1 MSARAKEFKPFSS
14 VELEEI
20 IESIK
25 NVAPEDCSID
35 FEKLKALIGEVG
47 HVSHKDWDRTG
58 SSAAAFR
65 PLFLGNEKGLSGEFK
80 KIFDR
85 VIKEGN
91 WDNAMKHGESQND
104 KPWVVLVT
112 GVNGIRKTTSVYQSW
127 FPALL
132 AESIIVPDGAKL
144 NEGVA
149 LPCGENS
156 FFRQLDHMIATLI
169 NYNFQ
174 TMYDLTSKSFDF
186 ENSPNDPPPS
196 VIQNYSDYKAA
207 IFSRYRTLSE
217 ILGVLLVREAQE
229 SNLNVMIE
237 TSGRDIA
244 MFHYVD
250 SFFPASKYNKLALH
264 FTIND
269 LTCAESSVDSRMIKE
284 MRDGIKSME
293 LSNIKEIIKANAG
306 GPYGSEV
313 LKGIQSDSDSVWK
326 KIMQGEESVG
336 GDWFK
341 ANMRIIAD
349 KDNDWTAQAVLPD
362 GSDGKI
368 YKFEAPRKV

>member
-1 MSARAKEFKPFSS
+1 
-14 VELEEI
+14 
-20 IESIK
+20 
-25 NVAPEDCSID
+25 
-35 FEKLKALIGEVG
+35 
-47 HVSHKDWDRTG
+47 
-58 SSAAAFR
+58 
-65 PLFLGNEKGLSGEFK
+65 
-80 KIFDR
+80 
-85 VIKEGN
+85 
-91 WDNAMKHGESQND
+91 MK
-104 KPWVVLVT
+104 

-132 AESIIVPDGAKL
+132 AESIIVPDGVNF

-169 NYNFQ
+169 NHNFQ

-186 ENSPNDPPPS
+186 KKSPDAPPPS
-196 VIQNYSDYKAA
+196 VVQEYSDYKAA
-207 IFSRYRTLSE
+207 MFSRYRTLSE
-217 ILGVLLVREAQE
+217 ILGVLLVREAQKA
-229 SNLNVMIE
+229 NINVMIE

-269 LTCAESSVDSRMIKE
+269 LTCAESSVDSRMIQE
-284 MRDGIKSME
+284 MRDGIKAME
-293 LSNIKEIIKANAG
+293 LSNINDIIKANAG

-313 LKGIQSDSDSVWK
+313 LKGIQSASDSVWE

-336 GDWFK
+336 DNWFK
-341 ANMRIIAD
+341 ANIKIIAD
-349 KDNDWTAQAVLPD
+349 KHNDWSAKAVLPD
-362 GSDGKI
+362 GSDGEM
-368 YKFEAPRKV
+368 YTFEAPRKV